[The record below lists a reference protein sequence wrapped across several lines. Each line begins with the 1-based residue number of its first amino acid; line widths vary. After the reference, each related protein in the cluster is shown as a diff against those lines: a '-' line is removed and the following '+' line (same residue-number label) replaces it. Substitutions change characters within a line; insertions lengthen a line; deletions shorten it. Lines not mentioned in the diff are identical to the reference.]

1 MLGWRGMA
9 GLIVPSNN
17 SVVLPEVSSLM
28 PEGVT
33 AYEARMLSGSHV
45 TTETVNRMIEDA
57 KSAGAMLEEAGVNFV
72 AYCCMGSS
80 VMKGWQ
86 WEDGLLA
93 ELAEVAKCPVTS
105 ANRSMLRALQHVGAK
120 TCALMTPYPPE
131 LNALL
136 PDFFAVG
143 KVTITSISHIEVR
156 SFGETPAHNRDVRF
170 VEPAHI
176 YRAAREV
183 DVSGVDALCVLATD
197 IQTLPAI
204 AAIERDVGV
213 PVITSNQAI
222 AWEIMRGL
230 GLKDTVAGYG
240 RLLNG
245 G

>member
-86 WEDGLLA
+86 WEDGLLGRTRRSRQMPRHVSQSLHA
-93 ELAEVAKCPVTS
+93 CARSSTS
-105 ANRSMLRALQHVGAK
+105 APRRA
-120 TCALMTPYPPE
+120 
-131 LNALL
+131 
-136 PDFFAVG
+136 
-143 KVTITSISHIEVR
+143 R
-156 SFGETPAHNRDVRF
+156 
-170 VEPAHI
+170 
-176 YRAAREV
+176 
-183 DVSGVDALCVLATD
+183 
-197 IQTLPAI
+197 
-204 AAIERDVGV
+204 
-213 PVITSNQAI
+213 
-222 AWEIMRGL
+222 
-230 GLKDTVAGYG
+230 
-240 RLLNG
+240 
-245 G
+245 

>member
-1 MLGWRGMA
+1 
-9 GLIVPSNN
+9 
-17 SVVLPEVSSLM
+17 
-28 PEGVT
+28 
-33 AYEARMLSGSHV
+33 
-45 TTETVNRMIEDA
+45 
-57 KSAGAMLEEAGVNFV
+57 
-72 AYCCMGSS
+72 
-80 VMKGWQ
+80 
-86 WEDGLLA
+86 
-93 ELAEVAKCPVTS
+93 
-105 ANRSMLRALQHVGAK
+105 
-120 TCALMTPYPPE
+120 MTPYPPE